1 MNETSTTVGGGL
13 RRHRLLVIA
22 AMVIAILGI
31 ATVIGVAR
39 SNGTQ
44 NPPPGVDP
52 VASDPADLIGT
63 WRHTYIRSST
73 PPDSKVTHRQSP
85 TLTFEKD
92 GKWHGSDGC
101 NGVGGTYDADPGKI
115 SAEAGP
121 STAIWCNNVPHVE
134 VLTASA
140 YFRSTGTAL
149 TLYDA
154 SWTQLASY
162 SRVR

>member
-1 MNETSTTVGGGL
+1 MNLTETSTAVVGGR
-13 RRHRLLVIA
+13 RRHRLLLIAAVVIA
-22 AMVIAILGI
+22 VLGV

-44 NPPPGVDP
+44 TPPPGVDP
-52 VASDPADLIGT
+52 VATDPADLIGT
-63 WRHTYIRSST
+63 WRPTFIKSAPRSPT
-73 PPDSKVTHRQSP
+73 PPNI
-85 TLTFEKD
+85 TFEKD

-121 STAIWCNNVPHVE
+121 STMIWCNNVPHVE

-140 YFRSTGTAL
+140 YFRITGTTL
-149 TLYDA
+149 TLYDGT
-154 SWTQLASY
+154 WTQLAQY
-162 SRVR
+162 ARIQ